1 MTKTELIKLAKIT
14 KDLEMIDR
22 LSRDEDEDVRY
33 WVARNRNASAESL
46 NRLSRDKD
54 KYVRR
59 GVALNP
65 NTPIEILDQLS
76 RDEYGGVR
84 EVVAENPKWQLLQES
99 GLLDV
104 ARLASKWLNIL

>member
-22 LSRDEDEDVRY
+22 LSRDENE
-33 WVARNRNASAESL
+33 AI
-46 NRLSRDKD
+46 RL
-54 KYVRR
+54 
-59 GVALNP
+59 
-65 NTPIEILDQLS
+65 
-76 RDEYGGVR
+76 
-84 EVVAENPKWQLLQES
+84 VVAENPKWQLLQES